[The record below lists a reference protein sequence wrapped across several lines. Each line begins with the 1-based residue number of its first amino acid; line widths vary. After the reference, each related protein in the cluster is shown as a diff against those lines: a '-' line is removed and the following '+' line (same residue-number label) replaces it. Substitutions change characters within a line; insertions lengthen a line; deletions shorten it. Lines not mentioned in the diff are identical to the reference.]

1 MPESTVTLVKGM
13 QFVAN
18 SGTGHAIVMDAD
30 QKFGG
35 QDSGARPMEML
46 LMGFGGCTGM
56 DVISIL
62 RKKRQDVTGLEIRLN
77 GEKAEGHPSRYTRIQ
92 LEYLITGR
100 NVSSQAVER
109 AISLSLDKYCS
120 VGATLGR
127 SAEITHSYKIVEEAP
142 AGA

>member
-1 MPESTVTLVKGM
+1 MPKSSVTLVKGM

-30 QKFGG
+30 KKFGG

-62 RKKRQDVTGLEIRLN
+62 RKKRQDVTGLEIRLD
-77 GEKAEGHPSRYTRIQ
+77 GEKAEEHPGRYTKIH

-109 AISLSLDKYCS
+109 SISLSLDKYCS

-127 SAEITHSYKIVEEAP
+127 SAEITHGYKIIEETP
-142 AGA
+142 AAS